1 MSGGDA
7 QSEPVTLDLDRRAF
21 VKASALAGG
30 MILGGGAGGHVLGQE
45 DREDDGIAEGAGTE
59 TAKVIC
65 NYCAVGCGFKAVK
78 EGDSFVAQ
86 EPWFENPINNG
97 ALCSKGAGILETEH
111 SPKRLKHPMRKE
123 DGEWRKVTWEEAYQE
138 IADTWERV
146 IEEYSRESVML
157 LGSAHHSNEAAYA
170 SRKFAAF
177 MGTNNV
183 DHQARIC
190 HSPTVTGLA
199 NTWGF
204 GAMTNT
210 INDYRNVDLLLIIGQ
225 NPAESHPIAMQ
236 HILEG
241 QARGGTIVSIDP
253 RYTKTS
259 AHADYFYRM
268 RPGTDVAI
276 MMGLLNYIDGQGELD
291 EEFLDNRVMGWED
304 VRTELERYDLET
316 VADITWISEENLREI
331 GDLIVENGPRV
342 QVEWAMGG
350 TQHNNGT
357 QNIRSYALFS
367 LATGSAARSGGGL
380 QVMRGHANVQGA
392 TDLGVDASILPGYY
406 GVGSPG
412 SWEHWTEVW
421 DRSPW
426 TSGSTSFEELYER
439 FEMMPEEMW
448 GAIEEPV
455 AVAQETAE
463 GVSVEE
469 AADEEGDG
477 GDDGE
482 EDDGQEDE
490 AEGEADDEEGLAE
503 DAPIDEADPRSLMF
517 HKGLTV
523 ARWYEAALEQ
533 DDRLL
538 ESELYQPE
546 QLKMAFFW
554 GHSANSI
561 TEMDKMKRAMEA
573 LDLLVVVDVF
583 PAVSSTLPDDA
594 DVLLL
599 PASSQY
605 EHVRSVTNSHRS
617 VQWSEAVGSPR
628 HNSKPDLQIFQEL
641 AQYMGFGEH
650 FDWGNGPEVHNGR
663 SSYEDALREINL
675 GTRSIGYQ
683 QSPEK
688 LQQHQEYDWAFST
701 ETLQAENTGT
711 PVDGDFWSLPWP
723 YWGGDHPGSPIIWT
737 KEADPRDGGHD
748 FRENWGVRAPSPEE
762 WEELDVDKEYPL
774 QETYDERGEDGLDLL
789 AESFEAPWWD
799 GQEVIGVPSY
809 PAYATLLPDD
819 LENPST
825 QTLPV
830 EYALDEE
837 ESVYTAAQALDEEYG
852 DQIDID
858 PSDYEEYD
866 SPQPDPPT
874 GRGKARAVVWNFLD
888 TVPVH
893 REPVESPR
901 PDLVEEWP
909 ANGEQINFWR
919 LDQNNA
925 SVQEEATAAVHT
937 ELGSDAE
944 DGRTVILTSG
954 RQVEHQGGGAETRN
968 NKYTADTQPH
978 MYAEIN
984 PTVANELDIVGGDDH
999 VVITSVDKGSI
1010 LVKAK
1015 VTNRVNEEEVFL
1027 PYHWGGVFHGES
1039 RTDQWPEGTEPMAIG
1054 ESANIIT
1061 PSGFDAETQMQETK
1075 SGVVH
1080 LQKATQQLVDDLDM
1094 EFIDYPQDELEL
1106 GQQKSYD
1113 VREWDMFEGGPTR

>member
-1 MSGGDA
+1 MSAAD
-7 QSEPVTLDLDRRAF
+7 EPVTIDLDRRSF
-21 VKASALAGG
+21 MKASALAGG
-30 MILGGGAGGHVLGQE
+30 IFLGGGVTGHVLGTQE
-45 DREDDGIAEGAGTE
+45 EQEDDGVPEGEE

-78 EGDSFVAQ
+78 DGNSFVAQ

-97 ALCSKGAGILETEH
+97 SLCSKGAGILETEH

-123 DGEWRKVTWEEAYQE
+123 DGEWRRVTWDEAYQE
-138 IADTWERV
+138 IVDTWEETV
-146 IEEYSRESVML
+146 EEYSRESVML

-170 SRKFAAF
+170 SRKLAAF

-210 INDYRNVDLLLIIGQ
+210 INDYRNFDLLIILGQ

-259 AHADYFYRM
+259 AHADYFHRL
-268 RPGTDVAI
+268 RPGTDVALVF
-276 MMGLLNYIDGQGELD
+276 GLLNYVREQDGLD
-291 EEFLDNRVMGWED
+291 DTFLGDRVMGWPD
-304 VRTELERYDLET
+304 VEAELDQYDLET
-316 VADITWISEENLREI
+316 VADITWIDQEDLEEI
-331 GDLIVENGPRV
+331 GDLIVENSPHI

-406 GVGSPG
+406 GVDAPG
-412 SWEHWTEVW
+412 SWEHWSSVW
-421 DRSPW
+421 DQSPW
-426 TSGSTSFEELYER
+426 TSGSISFEDLYRNFER
-439 FEMMPEEMW
+439 MPNEMW
-448 GAIEEPV
+448 AGLEVPA
-455 AVAQETAE
+455 
-463 GVSVEE
+463 SVEE
-469 AADEEGDG
+469 GESDSEDEGESPNGGEQGGGDG
-477 GDDGE
+477 DSEGS
-482 EDDGQEDE
+482 EDE
-490 AEGEADDEEGLAE
+490 GLQE
-503 DAPIDEADPRSLMF
+503 DAPLEEPDPQSMMF
-517 HKGLTV
+517 QRGLTV
-523 ARWYEAALEQ
+523 ARWYEAALGQE
-533 DDRLL
+533 DRLL
-538 ESELYQPE
+538 DSNLYQPNP
-546 QLKMAFFW
+546 LKMAFFW

-561 TEMDKMKRAMEA
+561 SEMDKMKRAMEA

-583 PAVSSTLPDDA
+583 PAISSTLPDDA

-617 VQWSEAVGSPR
+617 VQWSEAVATPA
-628 HNSKPDLQIFQEL
+628 HNSKPDLQIMQEL
-641 AQYMGFGEH
+641 ADYMGFGEH
-650 FDWGNGPEVHNGR
+650 FDWGSGPEQHNGR
-663 SSYEDALREINL
+663 SSYEEALREINL
-675 GTRSIGYQ
+675 GVRSIGYQ
-683 QSPEK
+683 QPPEK
-688 LQQHQEYDWAFST
+688 LQQHHEYDWAFST
-701 ETLQAENTGT
+701 EDLRAENTGT
-711 PVDGDFWSLPWP
+711 PVDGDYWSLPWP

-748 FRENWGVRAPSPEE
+748 FRVNWGQQAPTPQE
-762 WEELDVDKEYPL
+762 WTEMDVDKEYPL
-774 QETYDERGEDGLDLL
+774 QETVDQQGEDGLDLI

-799 GQEVIGVPSY
+799 GQEIQGVPSY
-809 PAYATLLPDD
+809 PGYATILPDD
-819 LENPST
+819 PTEASS

-830 EYALDEE
+830 QAALDEDV
-837 ESVYTAAQALDEEYG
+837 SVYEAAQAVNEQYG
-852 DQIDID
+852 DQVDVD
-858 PSDYEEYD
+858 PAEFEEYD
-866 SPQPDPPT
+866 AAQPDPPT
-874 GRGKARAVVWNFLD
+874 GRGKARAVVWNFID

-909 ANGEQINFWR
+909 ANGEQTNFWR

-925 SVQEEATAAVHT
+925 SVQEQATAAVHT
-937 ELGSDAE
+937 ELGSDFE
-944 DGRTVILTSG
+944 SGRTVIMTSG

-968 NKYTADTQPH
+968 NKYTADRQPH
-978 MYAEIN
+978 MYAEIS
-984 PTVANELDIVGGDDH
+984 PSLAEELDVVGGDDH
-999 VVITSVDKGSI
+999 VVVTSADKGSI
-1010 LVKAK
+1010 LVKAN
-1015 VTNRVNEEEVFL
+1015 VTNRVNDEEVFL
-1027 PYHWGGVFHGES
+1027 PYHWGGVFHGED
-1039 RTDQWPEGTEPMAIG
+1039 RTPNWPDGTEPLAIG

-1080 LQKATQQLVDDLDM
+1080 VQKATQSVVDDLDM
-1094 EFIDYPQDELEL
+1094 EFIDYPQDSNGL
-1106 GQQKSYD
+1106 GRQKQYD
-1113 VREWDMFEGGPTR
+1113 VREWDMENGGEQL

>member
-1 MSGGDA
+1 MSVEG
-7 QSEPVTLDLDRRAF
+7 EPVTIDLDRRSF
-21 VKASALAGG
+21 MKASALAGG
-30 MILGGGAGGHVLGQE
+30 LFLGGGVTGHVLGGAQDE
-45 DREDDGIAEGAGTE
+45 DGEGVPEGAE
-59 TAKVIC
+59 TSKVIC

-78 EGDSFVAQ
+78 DGDSFVAQ

-97 ALCSKGAGILETEH
+97 SLCSKGAGILETEH

-123 DGEWRKVTWEEAYQE
+123 DGEWRRVTWDEAYREITETWEE
-138 IADTWERV
+138 T
-146 IEEYSRESVML
+146 IEEYSRESAML

-210 INDYRNVDLLLIIGQ
+210 INDYRNFDLLIILGQ

-259 AHADYFYRM
+259 AHADYFYRL
-268 RPGTDVAI
+268 RPGTDVALVF
-276 MMGLLNYIDGQGELD
+276 GLLNYVREQDELD
-291 EEFLDNRVMGWED
+291 DEFLEGRVMGWPDAEA
-304 VRTELERYDLET
+304 ELDRYDLET
-316 VADITWISEENLREI
+316 VSDITWIDQDDLEEI
-331 GDLIVENGPRV
+331 GDLIIESSPHV

-357 QNIRSYALFS
+357 QNIRAYALFS

-406 GVGSPG
+406 GVDSPG
-412 SWEHWTEVW
+412 SWEHWADVW
-421 DRSPW
+421 DQSPW
-426 TSGSTSFEELYER
+426 TSGSTSFEELYDK
-439 FEMMPEEMW
+439 FEMMPDDMW
-448 GAIEEPV
+448 SGMEPPAEVEAGGA
-455 AVAQETAE
+455 
-463 GVSVEE
+463 GVDVEE
-469 AADEEGDG
+469 EEEDEGGEGEESEGGQGDEEGDEP
-477 GDDGE
+477 DA
-482 EDDGQEDE
+482 EDE
-490 AEGEADDEEGLAE
+490 DEGLE
-503 DAPIDEADPRSLMF
+503 EEAPIDDVEERSMMF
-517 HKGLTV
+517 QIGLTV
-523 ARWYEAALEQ
+523 ARWYEAALGQ
-533 DDRLL
+533 GDRLL
-538 ESELYQPE
+538 ESNLYQPE
-546 QLKMAFFW
+546 PLKMAFFW

-561 TEMDKMKRAMEA
+561 SEMDRMKRAMEE

-583 PAVSSTLPDDA
+583 PAVAGTLPDDA

-617 VQWSEAVGSPR
+617 VQWSEAAASPA

-641 AQYMGFGEH
+641 AHYMGFGEH
-650 FDWGNGPEVHNGR
+650 FDWGTGPEIHNGR
-663 SSYEDALREINL
+663 TSYEDALREINL
-675 GTRSIGYQ
+675 GVRSIGYQ

-688 LQQHQEYDWAFST
+688 LQQHAEYDWAFST
-701 ETLQAENTGT
+701 EDLRAENTGT
-711 PVDGDFWSLPWP
+711 PVDGDYWSLPWP
-723 YWGGDHPGSPIIWT
+723 YWGDDHPGSPIIWT

-748 FRENWGVRAPSPEE
+748 FRENWGVRAPTPDE
-762 WEELDVDKEYPL
+762 WEDLDIEKEYPL
-774 QETYDERGEDGLDLL
+774 QETYDQDGEDGLDLI
-789 AESFEAPWWD
+789 AGSFEAPWWD
-799 GQEVIGVPSY
+799 DQEINGVPSY
-809 PAYATLLPDD
+809 PNYATMLPDD
-819 LENPST
+819 PSDAST

-830 EYALDEE
+830 EMALDEE
-837 ESVYTAAQALDEEYG
+837 QSVYDAAVALDEEYG
-852 DQIDID
+852 DEVDID
-858 PSDYEEYD
+858 PEAYEEYD
-866 SPQPDPPT
+866 YAQPDPPT
-874 GRGKARAVVWNFLD
+874 GRGTARAVVWNFLD

-909 ANGEQINFWR
+909 ANGEQTNFWR

-925 SVQEEATAAVHT
+925 SVQEQATAAVHT

-944 DGRTVILTSG
+944 SGRTVIMTSG

-968 NKYTADTQPH
+968 NKYTADRQPH
-978 MYAEIN
+978 MYAEIS
-984 PTVANELDIVGGDDH
+984 PELAEHLDVVGGDDH
-999 VVITSVDKGSI
+999 VVVTSADKGAI
-1010 LVKAK
+1010 LVKAN
-1015 VTNRVNEEEVFL
+1015 VTNRVNDEEIFL
-1027 PYHWGGVFHGES
+1027 PYHWGGIFHGEDRS
-1039 RTDQWPEGTEPMAIG
+1039 PNWPHGTEPLAIG

-1080 LQKATQQLVDDLDM
+1080 VQKATQDVVDDLDM
-1094 EFIDYPQDELEL
+1094 QFIDYPQDELGL
-1106 GQQKSYD
+1106 GTQKQYD
-1113 VREWDMFEGGPTR
+1113 VREWDMMEGGERL

>member
-1 MSGGDA
+1 MSADG
-7 QSEPVTLDLDRRAF
+7 EPVTIDLDRRSF
-21 VKASALAGG
+21 MKASALAGG
-30 MILGGGAGGHVLGQE
+30 LVLGGGVTGNVLSQE
-45 DREDDGIAEGAGTE
+45 EEGEDGVVDDADTS
-59 TAKVIC
+59 KVIC

-78 EGDSFVAQ
+78 DGNSFTAM

-97 ALCSKGAGILETEH
+97 SLCSKGAGILETEH
-111 SPKRLKHPMRKE
+111 SVKRLKHPMRKV
-123 DGEWRKVTWEEAYQE
+123 DGEWQKISWNEAYSEIAETWEET
-138 IADTWERV
+138 ID
-146 IEEYSRESVML
+146 EYSRESVML
-157 LGSAHHSNEAAYA
+157 LGSAHHANEEAYA
-170 SRKFAAF
+170 IRKLAAF

-210 INDYRNVDLLLIIGQ
+210 INDYRNFDLLIILGQ

-259 AHADYFYRM
+259 AHADYFYRL
-268 RPGTDVAI
+268 RPGTDVALV
-276 MMGLLNYIDGQGELD
+276 MGLLNYVRDQDGLD
-291 EEFLDNRVMGWED
+291 STFLEDRVMGWPD
-304 VRTELERYDLET
+304 VEPELEQYDLET
-316 VADITWISEENLREI
+316 VSDVTWIDQGDLEEI
-331 GDLIVENGPRV
+331 GDLIIENRPQI

-406 GVGSPG
+406 GVDSPG
-412 SWEHWTEVW
+412 SWEHWADVW
-421 DRSPW
+421 DQSPW
-426 TSGSTSFEELYER
+426 TSGSTSFQDLYDK
-439 FEMMPEEMW
+439 FEMMPEDMW
-448 GAIEEPV
+448 SGMETPAEVEAGGA
-455 AVAQETAE
+455 
-463 GVSVEE
+463 GVDVEE
-469 AADEEGDG
+469 EQEGEGGEGEESAGGQGDEEQGEDQS
-477 GDDGE
+477 GDDE
-482 EDDGQEDE
+482 S
-490 AEGEADDEEGLAE
+490 EGLE
-503 DAPIDEADPRSLMF
+503 EEESTDVSDRSMMF
-517 HKGLTV
+517 QVGLTV

-533 DDRLL
+533 EQRLL
-538 ESELYQPE
+538 ESNLYQSDP
-546 QLKMAFFW
+546 LKMAFFW

-561 TEMDKMKRAMEA
+561 SEMDKMKRAMEE
-573 LDLLVVVDVF
+573 LDLMVVVDVF
-583 PAVSSTLPDDA
+583 PAVAGTLPDDA
-594 DVLLL
+594 NVILL

-605 EHVRSVTNSHRS
+605 EHVRTVTNSHRS
-617 VQWSEAVGSPR
+617 VQWSERVAPPA
-628 HNSKPDLQIFQEL
+628 HNSRPDLQIMQEL
-641 AQYMGFGEH
+641 AHHLGFGEH
-650 FDWGNGPEVHNGR
+650 FDWGSGPEVYNGQ
-663 SSYEDALREINL
+663 SSYEDTLREINL

-688 LQQHQEYDWAFST
+688 LQQHQEYDWAF
-701 ETLQAENTGT
+701 NTDNLRADTNGL
-711 PVDGDFWSLPWP
+711 PVDGDYWMLPWP
-723 YWGGDHPGSPIIWT
+723 YWGDDHPGSPIIWT

-748 FRENWGVRAPSPEE
+748 FRENWGVRAPTPEE
-762 WEELDVDKEYPL
+762 WNQLGIDKQYPL
-774 QETYDERGEDGLDLL
+774 WQTYNREGMDGLDLI
-789 AESFEAPWWD
+789 AESFEAPWWN
-799 GQEVIGVPSY
+799 GQEINGVPSY
-809 PAYATLLPDD
+809 PNYATLLPDD
-819 LENPST
+819 PVNAST

-830 EYALDEE
+830 EYALDET
-837 ESVYTAAQALDEEYG
+837 ESVYTAAQALDEQYG
-852 DQIDID
+852 DEVDVD
-858 PSDYEEYD
+858 PAAYEEYD
-866 SPQPDPPT
+866 YAQPDPPT

-901 PDLVEEWP
+901 PDLVEQWP
-909 ANGEQINFWR
+909 ANGEQVNFWR

-925 SVQEEATAAVHT
+925 SVQADATERVHT

-944 DGRTVILTSG
+944 SGRTVILTSG

-968 NKYTADTQPH
+968 NEYTADRQPH

-984 PTVANELDIVGGDDH
+984 PSLAEELDVVGGDDH
-999 VVITSVDKGSI
+999 VVVTSVDKGSI
-1010 LVKAK
+1010 LVKAY

-1027 PYHWGGVFHGES
+1027 PYHWGGVFHGEDRS
-1039 RTDQWPEGTEPMAIG
+1039 GNWPEGTAPLAIG

-1080 LQKATQQLVDDLDM
+1080 VQKATQSVVDDLEM
-1094 EFIDYPQDELEL
+1094 EFIDYPQDEHGL
-1106 GQQKSYD
+1106 GTQKRYD
-1113 VREWDMFEGGPTR
+1113 VREWDMIEGGDTP